1 MLIPTYMEAFA
12 QGCQIFLDTTY
23 QNGKNIPKYHKYIPK
38 YHKNIPK
45 YHKNIPK
52 YHKNIPKYHKNIPNV
67 RKIYK
72 MCIKYTNIF
81 ACKTLQNLPKLFLV

>member
-1 MLIPTYMEAFA
+1 MATFA

-23 QNGKNIPKYHKYIPK
+23 QNE
-38 YHKNIPK
+38 
-45 YHKNIPK
+45 KNIPK